1 MVGFVWEVFM
11 RVLSKEY
18 QEHLKKNEIY
28 QFIVNHPKP
37 DFEELEK
44 IEDTY
49 EDDMLRKYEES
60 KVKET
65 VYEN

>member
-1 MVGFVWEVFM
+1 M

-18 QEHLKKNEIY
+18 QEHLKKNEVY

-37 DFEELEK
+37 DFKELEK

-49 EDDMLRKYEES
+49 EDDMLKKY
-60 KVKET
+60 
-65 VYEN
+65 

>member
-37 DFEELEK
+37 DFKELEK

>member
-1 MVGFVWEVFM
+1 M

-37 DFEELEK
+37 DFKELEK
-44 IEDTY
+44 ESAAFENWISGEHKK
-49 EDDMLRKYEES
+49 EREQLREIAS
-60 KVKET
+60 KWL
-65 VYEN
+65 

>member
-1 MVGFVWEVFM
+1 M

-37 DFEELEK
+37 DFKELEK

-49 EDDMLRKYEES
+49 EDDMLRKYEEFGFPKS
-60 KVKET
+60 RKSLCRT
-65 VYEN
+65 M